1 MLTSTNDF
9 QRALV
14 FQGGGSLGAY
24 EAGAYKAFY
33 ELITERD
40 KNLGRKDKPLFD
52 IVAGTSIGAMNAS
65 VLVSYVKE
73 RKTWAGSAERLI
85 EFWEHIATESVVDKI
100 PGFTQWWDYWHYLN
114 NVVASSESARRYYNT
129 KQFIVKG
136 VPNVFKP
143 SHTLT
148 DKTFLDP
155 SNMWYLYSNEP
166 LKQSL
171 EKFAKFPIA
180 TSYER
185 KEPRLLLVA
194 VDVQEGSTV
203 VFDSYEKED
212 GSRKTEYGRYGSEF
226 AHDRNGNDEGFEHV
240 IRYNNGIEVEFVI
253 ASGSVPVNYDY
264 TKLLVENYST
274 EHKIKNE
281 NEDKKKSESRKT
293 VNKKV
298 RYFWDGGIIAN
309 TPLREVILEQ
319 RKYWHYVKKSEVPLL
334 RSFIINV
341 HPIKQEYL
349 PANYDGVVDRK
360 NDLTYHDRTL
370 FDERMAIMVTD
381 YVNIIKNLIKLA
393 EDNKISKALVDKV
406 LQQQALT
413 RNFMTGKHFAY
424 ADLVQ
429 YMVSVDLVVRIERK
443 NDKHTIANKT
453 LDFSNTTILQLIK
466 DGYEEAL
473 EQGTKIIQQW
483 SSEQHQSAQFL
494 D

>member
-9 QRALV
+9 QRALI

-33 ELITERD
+33 ELASERD
-40 KNLGRKDKPLFD
+40 KIIGREDKPLFD

-73 RKTWAGSAERLI
+73 KKTWAGSAERLI
-85 EFWEHIATESVVDKI
+85 EFWEHLATESVVDKM

-114 NVVASSESARRYYNT
+114 NVVATSESARRYYNT
-129 KQFIVKG
+129 KQFILKG

-143 SHTLT
+143 SQTFT

-155 SNMWYLYSNEP
+155 SNVWYLYSNGP

-180 TSYER
+180 TSYEEN
-185 KEPRLLLVA
+185 EPRLLLVA

-203 VFDSYEKED
+203 VFDSYEKAD
-212 GSRKTEYGRYGSEF
+212 GSRKTEYGRYDMEF
-226 AHDRNGNDEGFEHV
+226 AHDGNEGFEHV
-240 IRYNNGIEVEFVI
+240 LRYNNGIEVDYVL

-264 TKLLVENYST
+264 TKLIVEDYSNK
-274 EHKIKNE
+274 HKIKSE
-281 NEDKKKSESRKT
+281 NEDKKKNQGRKT
-293 VNKKV
+293 INKKA

-309 TPLREVILEQ
+309 TPLREAVMEH
-319 RKYWHYVKKSEVPLL
+319 RRYWHYVRKSEPPLI
-334 RSFIINV
+334 RAFIINV

-370 FDERMAIMVTD
+370 FDERMAIMITD
-381 YVNIIKNLIKLA
+381 YVDIIRNLIKLT
-393 EDNKISKALVDKV
+393 EDTKIKKTLVDNI
-406 LQQQALT
+406 LQQQALS
-413 RNFMTGKHFAY
+413 RNFMTGKHFTY
-424 ADLVQ
+424 ADLIQ
-429 YMVSVDLVVRIERK
+429 GMVSVDLVVRVERK
-443 NDKHTIANKT
+443 NDMHTIANKT
-453 LDFSNTTILQLIK
+453 FDFSNTTIRQLIK

-473 EQGTKIIQQW
+473 DQGTKILQQW
-483 SSEQHQSAQFL
+483 ISERH
-494 D
+494 

>member
-33 ELITERD
+33 ELASERD
-40 KNLGRKDKPLFD
+40 KSIGRKDRPLFD

-73 RKTWAGSAERLI
+73 KKTWRGSPERLI
-85 EFWEHIATESVVDKI
+85 EFWEYLATESVVDKM
-100 PGFTQWWDYWHYLN
+100 PGFTQWWDYSHSLN
-114 NVVASSESARRYYNT
+114 NVVATSESARRYYNT
-129 KQFIVKG
+129 KQFIFRG

-143 SHTLT
+143 SQTLT

-155 SNMWYLYSNEP
+155 SNVWYLYSNEP

-180 TSYER
+180 TSYEK

-203 VFDSYEKED
+203 VFDSYEKAD
-212 GSRKTEYGRYGSEF
+212 GSRKTEYGRYGQEF
-226 AHDRNGNDEGFEHV
+226 AHNGDEGFEHV
-240 IRYNNGIEVEFVI
+240 IRYNNGIEVEFVL

-264 TKLLVENYST
+264 TEIMVENYSNKH
-274 EHKIKNE
+274 EVNSE
-281 NEDKKKSESRKT
+281 NEDKKKSQNRKT

-309 TPLREVILEQ
+309 TPLREAVLEH
-319 RKYWHYVKKSEVPLL
+319 RRYWHLVRKTEVPLL
-334 RSFIINV
+334 RAFIINV

-370 FDERMAIMVTD
+370 FDERMVIMITD
-381 YVNIIKNLIKLA
+381 YVRMIKSLIKLA
-393 EDNKISKALVDKV
+393 KDNKIRETLVDNI
-406 LQQQALT
+406 LQQQALS
-413 RNFMTGKHFAY
+413 RNYMTGKRSTY
-424 ADLVQ
+424 ADLIKN
-429 YMVSVDLVVRIERK
+429 MVSVDLVMRIERK
-443 NDKHTIANKT
+443 NDIHTIANKT
-453 LDFSNTTILQLIK
+453 FDFSSITIEQLIK
-466 DGYEEAL
+466 DGYEEAID
-473 EQGTKIIQQW
+473 QGTKIVRQW
-483 SSEQHQSAQFL
+483 DLEQHNEISK
-494 D
+494 

>member
-33 ELITERD
+33 ELATERD
-40 KNLGRKDKPLFD
+40 KIIGRKDKPLFD

-73 RKTWAGSAERLI
+73 KKTWRGSAERLI
-85 EFWEHIATESVVDKI
+85 EFWEHLATESDVDKM

-114 NVVASSESARRYYNT
+114 NVVATSESARRYYNT
-129 KQFIVKG
+129 KQFILKG

-143 SHTLT
+143 SQTLT

-155 SNMWYLYSNEP
+155 SNVWYLYSNGP

-180 TSYER
+180 TSYE
-185 KEPRLLLVA
+185 KNEPRLLLVA

-203 VFDSYEKED
+203 VFDSYEKAD
-212 GSRKTEYGRYGSEF
+212 GSRKTEYGRYGMEF
-226 AHDRNGNDEGFEHV
+226 AHNGNEGFEHV
-240 IRYNNGIEVEFVI
+240 IRYNNGIEVEFVL

-264 TKLLVENYST
+264 TKLMVENYSNKN
-274 EHKIKNE
+274 KIKSE
-281 NEDKKKSESRKT
+281 NGDEKKSESGKT
-293 VNKKV
+293 VKKKE

-309 TPLREVILEQ
+309 TPLREAILEH
-319 RKYWHYVKKSEVPLL
+319 RKFWHYVRKSEVPLL
-334 RSFIINV
+334 RAFIINV

-381 YVNIIKNLIKLA
+381 YINIIKKLIKLA
-393 EDNKISKALVDKV
+393 DDNKIRKELVDNI

-413 RNFMTGKHFAY
+413 RNFMTGKHFTY
-424 ADLVQ
+424 ADLTE
-429 YMVSVDLVVRIERK
+429 YMVSVDLVVRVERK
-443 NDKHTIANKT
+443 NDIHTIANKT
-453 LDFSNTTILQLIK
+453 FDFSNTTIRQLIK

-473 EQGTKIIQQW
+473 DQGTKILQKWI
-483 SSEQHQSAQFL
+483 SERHAAQL
-494 D
+494 S

>member
-1 MLTSTNDF
+1 MLTPTNDF

-33 ELITERD
+33 ELASERD
-40 KNLGRKDKPLFD
+40 KIIGRKDKPLFD

-73 RKTWAGSAERLI
+73 KKTWKGSAERLI
-85 EFWEHIATESVVDKI
+85 EFWEHLATESIVDKM
-100 PGFTQWWDYWHYLN
+100 PGFTQWWDYTHSLN
-114 NVVASSESARRYYNT
+114 NIVATSESARRYYNT
-129 KQFIVKG
+129 KQFILNG
-136 VPNVFKP
+136 VPNVFKH
-143 SHTLT
+143 SQTLT

-166 LKQSL
+166 LKKSL

-180 TSYER
+180 TSYE
-185 KEPRLLLVA
+185 KNEPRLLLVA

-203 VFDSYEKED
+203 VFDSYGKAD
-212 GSRKTEYGRYGSEF
+212 GSHKTEYGNYGKEY
-226 AHDRNGNDEGFEHV
+226 AHNGNEGFEHI
-240 IRYNNGIEVEFVI
+240 IRYNNGIEVEFVL

-264 TKLLVENYST
+264 TKIMVEDYSNK
-274 EHKIKNE
+274 HKHKNE
-281 NEDKKKSESRKT
+281 NENKKKSQIGKT
-293 VNKKV
+293 INKKV

-309 TPLREVILEQ
+309 TPLREAVMEH
-319 RKYWHYVKKSEVPLL
+319 RRYWHYVRKSEPPLL
-334 RSFIINV
+334 RAFIINV

-370 FDERMAIMVTD
+370 FDERMAIMITD

-393 EDNKISKALVDKV
+393 ADNKIRNAMVDNV
-406 LQQQALT
+406 LQQRALS
-413 RNFMTGKHFAY
+413 RNFMTGKHFTY
-424 ADLVQ
+424 GDLIQ
-429 YMVSVDLVVRIERK
+429 GMVSVDLVVRVERK
-443 NDKHTIANKT
+443 NDINTIANKT
-453 LDFSNTTILQLIK
+453 FDFSNTTIQQLIK

-473 EQGTKIIQQW
+473 DQGTKIIQQW
-483 SSEQHQSAQFL
+483 VSEHH
-494 D
+494 

>member
-33 ELITERD
+33 ELASERD
-40 KNLGRKDKPLFD
+40 KIIGREDKPLFD

-73 RKTWAGSAERLI
+73 KKTWRGSAERLI
-85 EFWEHIATESVVDKI
+85 EFWEHLATESVVDKM
-100 PGFTQWWDYWHYLN
+100 PGFTQWWDYWHYLY
-114 NVVASSESARRYYNT
+114 NVVATSESARRYYNT
-129 KQFIVKG
+129 KQFILKG

-143 SHTLT
+143 SQTFT

-155 SNMWYLYSNEP
+155 SNVWYLYSNGP

-180 TSYER
+180 TSYE
-185 KEPRLLLVA
+185 KNEPRLLLVA

-203 VFDSYEKED
+203 VFDSYEKAD
-212 GSRKTEYGRYGSEF
+212 GSRKTEYGRYDMEF
-226 AHDRNGNDEGFEHV
+226 AHDGNEGFEHV
-240 IRYNNGIEVEFVI
+240 IRYNNGIEVDYVL

-264 TKLLVENYST
+264 TKLMVEDYSNK
-274 EHKIKNE
+274 HKIKSE
-281 NEDKKKSESRKT
+281 NEDKKKNQGRKT
-293 VNKKV
+293 INKKA

-309 TPLREVILEQ
+309 TPLREAVMEH
-319 RKYWHYVKKSEVPLL
+319 RRYWHYVRKSEPPLI
-334 RSFIINV
+334 RAFIINV

-370 FDERMAIMVTD
+370 FDERMAIMITD
-381 YVNIIKNLIKLA
+381 YVNIIRNLIKLT
-393 EDNKISKALVDKV
+393 EDTKIKKTLVDNI
-406 LQQQALT
+406 LQQQALS
-413 RNFMTGKHFAY
+413 RNFMTGKHFTY
-424 ADLVQ
+424 ADLIQ
-429 YMVSVDLVVRIERK
+429 GMVSVDLVVRVERK
-443 NDKHTIANKT
+443 NDIHTIANKT
-453 LDFSNTTILQLIK
+453 FDFSNTTIRQLIK

-473 EQGTKIIQQW
+473 DQGTKILQQW
-483 SSEQHQSAQFL
+483 ISERIK
-494 D
+494 

>member
-1 MLTSTNDF
+1 MTSTIDF

-33 ELITERD
+33 ELASERD
-40 KNLGRKDKPLFD
+40 KNIGRKDKPLFD

-73 RKTWAGSAERLI
+73 KKTWRGSAERLI
-85 EFWEHIATESVVDKI
+85 EFWEHLATESVVDKV
-100 PGFTQWWDYWHYLN
+100 PGFTQWWDYSHYLN
-114 NVVASSESARRYYNT
+114 NVVATSESARRYYNT
-129 KQFIVKG
+129 KQFIFYG

-143 SHTLT
+143 SQTIR

-155 SNMWYLYSNEP
+155 SNVWYLYSNEP

-180 TSYER
+180 TSYEK

-203 VFDSYEKED
+203 VFDSYEKAD
-212 GSRKTEYGRYGSEF
+212 GSRKTEYGRYGQEF
-226 AHDRNGNDEGFEHV
+226 AHNGNEGFEHV
-240 IRYNNGIEVEFVI
+240 IRYNNGIEVEFVL

-264 TKLLVENYST
+264 TKLMVENYSNKPKT
-274 EHKIKNE
+274 KSE
-281 NEDKKKSESRKT
+281 NEDKKKSHSKKT
-293 VNKKV
+293 VNKKE

-309 TPLREVILEQ
+309 TPLREAVMEH
-319 RKYWHYVKKSEVPLL
+319 RRYWHGVRKSEVPLL
-334 RSFIINV
+334 RAFIINV

-370 FDERMAIMVTD
+370 FDERMAVMITD
-381 YVNIIKNLIKLA
+381 YVDIIKSLIKLA
-393 EDNKISKALVDKV
+393 KDNKIRMDL
-406 LQQQALT
+406 LENIFQQQALT
-413 RNFMTGKHFAY
+413 RNFMTGKHFKY
-424 ADLVQ
+424 ADLIEN
-429 YMVSVDLVVRIERK
+429 MVSVDLVIRVERK
-443 NDKHTIANKT
+443 NDVHTIANKT
-453 LDFSNTTILQLIK
+453 FDFSSITIEQLIK
-466 DGYEEAL
+466 DGYEEAID
-473 EQGTKIIQQW
+473 QGTKIVQQW
-483 SSEQHQSAQFL
+483 DLERHNEISK
-494 D
+494 

>member
-1 MLTSTNDF
+1 LTSTNDF
-9 QRALV
+9 QRALI

-33 ELITERD
+33 ELASERD
-40 KNLGRKDKPLFD
+40 KIIGREDKPLFD

-73 RKTWAGSAERLI
+73 KKTWAGSAERLI
-85 EFWEHIATESVVDKI
+85 EFWEHLATESVVDKM

-114 NVVASSESARRYYNT
+114 NVVATSESARRYYNT
-129 KQFIVKG
+129 KQFILKG

-143 SHTLT
+143 SQTFT

-155 SNMWYLYSNEP
+155 SNVWYLYSNGP

-180 TSYER
+180 TSYE
-185 KEPRLLLVA
+185 KNEPRLLLVA

-203 VFDSYEKED
+203 VFDSYEKVD
-212 GSRKTEYGRYGSEF
+212 GSRKSEYGRYGMEY
-226 AHDRNGNDEGFEHV
+226 AHNGNEGFEHV
-240 IRYNNGIEVEFVI
+240 LRYNNGIEVDYVL

-264 TKLLVENYST
+264 TKLMVEDYSN
-274 EHKIKNE
+274 EDKIKSE
-281 NEDKKKSESRKT
+281 NEDKKKNQGRKT
-293 VNKKV
+293 INKKA

-309 TPLREVILEQ
+309 TPLREAVMEH
-319 RKYWHYVKKSEVPLL
+319 RRYWHYVRKSEPPIL
-334 RSFIINV
+334 RAFIINV

-370 FDERMAIMVTD
+370 FDERMAIMITD
-381 YVNIIKNLIKLA
+381 YVHIIKNLIKLT
-393 EDNKISKALVDKV
+393 EDTKTKKTLVDNI
-406 LQQQALT
+406 LQQQALS
-413 RNFMTGKHFAY
+413 RNFMTGKHFTY
-424 ADLVQ
+424 ANLIQ
-429 YMVSVDLVVRIERK
+429 GMVSVDLVVRVERK
-443 NDKHTIANKT
+443 NDIHTIANKT
-453 LDFSNTTILQLIK
+453 FDFSNTTIRQLIK

-473 EQGTKIIQQW
+473 DQGTKILQQW
-483 SSEQHQSAQFL
+483 ISERIK
-494 D
+494 

>member
-1 MLTSTNDF
+1 MLKSTNDF
-9 QRALV
+9 QRALI

-33 ELITERD
+33 ELASERD
-40 KNLGRKDKPLFD
+40 KIIGREDKPLFD

-73 RKTWAGSAERLI
+73 EKTWRGSAERLI
-85 EFWEHIATESVVDKI
+85 EFWEHLATESVIDQM

-114 NVVASSESARRYYNT
+114 NVVATSESARRYYNT
-129 KQFIVKG
+129 KQFILKG

-143 SHTLT
+143 SQTFT

-155 SNMWYLYSNEP
+155 SNVWYLYSNGP

-180 TSYER
+180 TSYEKR
-185 KEPRLLLVA
+185 EPRLLLVA

-203 VFDSYEKED
+203 VFDSYEKVD
-212 GSRKTEYGRYGSEF
+212 GSRKTEYGRYGMEF
-226 AHDRNGNDEGFEHV
+226 AHDGNEGFEHV
-240 IRYNNGIEVEFVI
+240 LRYNNGIEVDYVL

-264 TKLLVENYST
+264 TKLMVEDYSNK
-274 EHKIKNE
+274 HKIKSE
-281 NEDKKKSESRKT
+281 NEDKKKNQGRKT
-293 VNKKV
+293 INKKA

-309 TPLREVILEQ
+309 TPLREAVMEH
-319 RKYWHYVKKSEVPLL
+319 RRYWHYVRKSEPPLL
-334 RSFIINV
+334 RAFIINV

-370 FDERMAIMVTD
+370 FDERMAIMITD
-381 YVNIIKNLIKLA
+381 YVNIIKNLIKLT
-393 EDNKISKALVDKV
+393 EDTKIKKTLVDNI
-406 LQQQALT
+406 LQQQALS
-413 RNFMTGKHFAY
+413 RNFMTGKHFTY
-424 ADLVQ
+424 ADLIQ
-429 YMVSVDLVVRIERK
+429 GMVSVDLVVRVERK
-443 NDKHTIANKT
+443 NDIHTIANKT
-453 LDFSNTTILQLIK
+453 FDFSNTTIRQLIK

-473 EQGTKIIQQW
+473 DQGTKIIQQW
-483 SSEQHQSAQFL
+483 ISERH
-494 D
+494 

>member
-33 ELITERD
+33 ELASERD
-40 KNLGRKDKPLFD
+40 KIIGREDKPLFD

-73 RKTWAGSAERLI
+73 KKTWRGSAERLI
-85 EFWEHIATESVVDKI
+85 EFWEHLATESVVDNM
-100 PGFTQWWDYWHYLN
+100 PGFTQWWDYWHNLN
-114 NVVASSESARRYYNT
+114 NVVATSESARRYYNT
-129 KQFIVKG
+129 KQFIFKG

-143 SHTLT
+143 SQTLT

-155 SNMWYLYSNEP
+155 SNVWYLYSNGP
-166 LKQSL
+166 LRQSL

-180 TSYER
+180 TSYE
-185 KEPRLLLVA
+185 KNEPRLLLVA

-203 VFDSYEKED
+203 VFDSYGKAD
-212 GSRKTEYGRYGSEF
+212 GSHKTEYGNYGKEY
-226 AHDRNGNDEGFEHV
+226 AYNGNEGFEHI
-240 IRYNNGIEVEFVI
+240 IRYNNGIEVEFVL

-264 TKLLVENYST
+264 TKIMVENYSNKN
-274 EHKIKNE
+274 KIKSE
-281 NEDKKKSESRKT
+281 NKDKKKSQGGKT
-293 VNKKV
+293 INKKE

-309 TPLREVILEQ
+309 TPLREAVIEH
-319 RKYWHYVKKSEVPLL
+319 RRYWHYVRKSEPPLL
-334 RSFIINV
+334 RAFIINV

-370 FDERMAIMVTD
+370 FDERMAIMITD

-393 EDNKISKALVDKV
+393 EDNKIRNALVDNILK
-406 LQQQALT
+406 QQALS
-413 RNFMTGKHFAY
+413 RNFMTGKHFTY
-424 ADLVQ
+424 ADLIQ
-429 YMVSVDLVVRIERK
+429 GMVSVDLVIRVERK
-443 NDKHTIANKT
+443 NDIHTIANKT
-453 LDFSNTTILQLIK
+453 FDFSNTTIRQLIK

-473 EQGTKIIQQW
+473 DQGTKIIQQW
-483 SSEQHQSAQFL
+483 VSERH
-494 D
+494 

>member
-33 ELITERD
+33 ELASERD
-40 KNLGRKDKPLFD
+40 KIIGREDKPLFD

-73 RKTWAGSAERLI
+73 KKTWRGSAERLI
-85 EFWEHIATESVVDKI
+85 EFWEHLATESVVDKM
-100 PGFTQWWDYWHYLN
+100 PGFTQWWDYWHYLY
-114 NVVASSESARRYYNT
+114 NVVATSESARRYYNT
-129 KQFIVKG
+129 KQFILKG

-143 SHTLT
+143 SQTFT

-155 SNMWYLYSNEP
+155 SNVWYLYSNGP

-180 TSYER
+180 TSYE
-185 KEPRLLLVA
+185 KNEPRLLLVA

-203 VFDSYEKED
+203 VFDSYEKAD
-212 GSRKTEYGRYGSEF
+212 GSRKTEYGRYDMEF
-226 AHDRNGNDEGFEHV
+226 AHDGNEGFEHV
-240 IRYNNGIEVEFVI
+240 IRYNNGIEVDYVL

-264 TKLLVENYST
+264 TKLMVEDYSNK
-274 EHKIKNE
+274 HKIKSE
-281 NEDKKKSESRKT
+281 NEDKKKNQGRKT
-293 VNKKV
+293 INKKA

-309 TPLREVILEQ
+309 TPLREAVMEH
-319 RKYWHYVKKSEVPLL
+319 RRYWHYVRKSEPPLI
-334 RSFIINV
+334 RAFIINV

-370 FDERMAIMVTD
+370 FDERMAIMITD
-381 YVNIIKNLIKLA
+381 YVNIIMNLIKLT
-393 EDNKISKALVDKV
+393 EDTKIKKTLVDNI
-406 LQQQALT
+406 LQQQALS
-413 RNFMTGKHFAY
+413 RNFMTGKHFTY
-424 ADLVQ
+424 ADLIQ
-429 YMVSVDLVVRIERK
+429 GMVSVDLVVRVERK
-443 NDKHTIANKT
+443 NDIHTIANKT
-453 LDFSNTTILQLIK
+453 FDFSNTTIRQLIK

-473 EQGTKIIQQW
+473 DQGTKILQQW
-483 SSEQHQSAQFL
+483 ISERIK
-494 D
+494 

>member
-1 MLTSTNDF
+1 MLTSTIDF
-9 QRALV
+9 QRALI

-33 ELITERD
+33 ELASERD
-40 KNLGRKDKPLFD
+40 KIIGRKDKPLFD

-73 RKTWAGSAERLI
+73 KKTWRGSAERLI
-85 EFWEHIATESVVDKI
+85 EFWEHLTTESVVDKM

-114 NVVASSESARRYYNT
+114 NVVATSESARRYYNT
-129 KQFIVKG
+129 KQFILKG

-143 SHTLT
+143 SQTLT

-155 SNMWYLYSNEP
+155 SNVWYIYSNGP

-171 EKFAKFPIA
+171 ENFAKFPIA
-180 TSYER
+180 TSYEK

-194 VDVQEGSTV
+194 VDVQEGRTV
-203 VFDSYEKED
+203 VFDSYEKPD
-212 GSRKTEYGRYGSEF
+212 GSHKTEYGRYGLEYS
-226 AHDRNGNDEGFEHV
+226 HNGNEGFEHV
-240 IRYNNGIEVEFVI
+240 IRYNNGIEVEFVL

-264 TKLLVENYST
+264 TKLMVEDYSNK
-274 EHKIKNE
+274 HKIKSENRNE
-281 NEDKKKSESRKT
+281 KKSRRKT
-293 VNKKV
+293 INKKE

-309 TPLREVILEQ
+309 TPLREAIMEH
-319 RKYWHYVKKSEVPLL
+319 RKYWHYVRKSEVPLL
-334 RSFIINV
+334 RAFIINV

-360 NDLTYHDRTL
+360 NDLTYHDRTW

-381 YVNIIKNLIKLA
+381 YVNIIKKLIKLA
-393 EDNKISKALVDKV
+393 DDNKIRKELVDNI

-413 RNFMTGKHFAY
+413 RNFMTGKHFTY
-424 ADLVQ
+424 ADLTE
-429 YMVSVDLVVRIERK
+429 YMVSVDLVVRVERK
-443 NDKHTIANKT
+443 NDIHTIANKT
-453 LDFSNTTILQLIK
+453 FDFSNTTIRQLIK

-473 EQGTKIIQQW
+473 DQGTKILQKW
-483 SSEQHQSAQFL
+483 DSEGHAAQL
-494 D
+494 S

>member
-1 MLTSTNDF
+1 MLTSTIDF
-9 QRALV
+9 QRALI

-33 ELITERD
+33 ELASERD
-40 KNLGRKDKPLFD
+40 KIIGRKDKPLFD

-73 RKTWAGSAERLI
+73 KKTWRGSAERLI
-85 EFWEHIATESVVDKI
+85 EFWEHLTTESVVDKM

-114 NVVASSESARRYYNT
+114 NVVATSESARRYYNT
-129 KQFIVKG
+129 KQFILKG

-143 SHTLT
+143 SQTLT

-155 SNMWYLYSNEP
+155 SNVWYLYSNGP

-171 EKFAKFPIA
+171 EKFAKFPIS
-180 TSYER
+180 TSYEK

-203 VFDSYEKED
+203 VFDSYEKPD
-212 GSRKTEYGRYGSEF
+212 GSHKTEYGRYGMEY
-226 AHDRNGNDEGFEHV
+226 AQNGNEGFEHV
-240 IRYNNGIEVEFVI
+240 IRYNNGIEVEFVL

-264 TKLLVENYST
+264 TKLMVEDYSNK
-274 EHKIKNE
+274 HKIKSE
-281 NEDKKKSESRKT
+281 NGDEKKSRRKSL
-293 VNKKV
+293 NKKE

-309 TPLREVILEQ
+309 TPLREAIMEH
-319 RKYWHYVKKSEVPLL
+319 RKYWHYVRKSEVPLL
-334 RSFIINV
+334 RAFIINV

-381 YVNIIKNLIKLA
+381 YVNIIKKLIKLTD
-393 EDNKISKALVDKV
+393 DNKIRKDLVDNI

-413 RNFMTGKHFAY
+413 RNFMTGKHFTY
-424 ADLVQ
+424 ADLTE
-429 YMVSVDLVVRIERK
+429 YMVSVDLVVRVERK
-443 NDKHTIANKT
+443 NDIHTIANKT
-453 LDFSNTTILQLIK
+453 FDFSNTTIRQLIK

-473 EQGTKIIQQW
+473 DQGSKILQQW
-483 SSEQHQSAQFL
+483 ISERHQRT
-494 D
+494 

>member
-1 MLTSTNDF
+1 MLTSTIDF
-9 QRALV
+9 QRALI

-33 ELITERD
+33 ELASERD
-40 KNLGRKDKPLFD
+40 KIIGRKDKPLFD

-73 RKTWAGSAERLI
+73 KKTWRGSAERLI
-85 EFWEHIATESVVDKI
+85 EFWEHLATESVVDKM

-114 NVVASSESARRYYNT
+114 NVVATSESARRYYNT
-129 KQFIVKG
+129 KQFILKG

-143 SHTLT
+143 SQTLT

-155 SNMWYLYSNEP
+155 SNVWYLYSNGP

-180 TSYER
+180 TSYEK

-203 VFDSYEKED
+203 VFDSYEKPD
-212 GSRKTEYGRYGSEF
+212 GSHKTEYGRYGMEY
-226 AHDRNGNDEGFEHV
+226 AQNGNEGFEHV
-240 IRYNNGIEVEFVI
+240 IRYNNGIEVEFVL

-264 TKLLVENYST
+264 TKLMVEDYSNK
-274 EHKIKNE
+274 HKIKSE
-281 NEDKKKSESRKT
+281 NGDEKKSRRKSL
-293 VNKKV
+293 NKKE

-309 TPLREVILEQ
+309 TPLREAIMEH
-319 RKYWHYVKKSEVPLL
+319 RKYWHYVRKSEVPLL
-334 RSFIINV
+334 RAFIINV

-381 YVNIIKNLIKLA
+381 YVNIIKKLIKLTD
-393 EDNKISKALVDKV
+393 DNKIRKDLVDNI

-413 RNFMTGKHFAY
+413 RNFMTGKHFTY
-424 ADLVQ
+424 ADLTE
-429 YMVSVDLVVRIERK
+429 YMVSVDLVVRVERK
-443 NDKHTIANKT
+443 NDIHTIANKT
-453 LDFSNTTILQLIK
+453 FDFSNTTIRQLIK

-473 EQGTKIIQQW
+473 DQGSKILQQW
-483 SSEQHQSAQFL
+483 ISERHQRT
-494 D
+494 